1 MRDILVTIL
10 VFGSLPLIFKKP
22 YWGPV
27 LWIWISVMNPHA
39 QGWGFARTF
48 PFAAIIAA
56 VTLVSLVIYKGDK
69 KLPMVPTTMVFIFFM
84 FWMCLTSVFA
94 IHPDL
99 VYTQWNKVMKIFG
112 MTLVVI
118 MLMKE
123 RKHVELAIWS
133 IVISL
138 GYYGVKGGIFT
149 IRSGGG
155 DRVWGPAG
163 TFIEGNNE
171 VALAFIMA
179 IPLMFYL
186 MKITVNKWGR
196 YALMASMGLCAFAAL
211 GSYSRGALLAIGA
224 MGIFLWLKSKEK
236 LAVGLVLVLLVPV
249 LLLAMPAQW
258 HARMDTIQEYKAD
271 ESAMGRVN
279 AWHMA
284 TNLALA
290 RPLGG
295 GFEIY
300 DAGVFRLY
308 APVPEDIHAAHSI
321 YFQVLGEHGFIGL
334 FLYLALGVL
343 TWRSGAWIIKNTKL
357 DPEMRWANDMATM
370 LQVSLLGF
378 AVGGAFLSLAYFDVP
393 YYVMA
398 AMIATRTLVERHVK
412 ANTALAKAEQQ
423 QQLLARRAAQ
433 PKKVSNGLL

>member
-1 MRDILVTIL
+1 MRDIFVTIV
-10 VFGSLPLIFKKP
+10 VFLSLPLIFRKP
-22 YWGPV
+22 YWGPAV
-27 LWIWISVMNPHA
+27 WIWISVMNPHA

-56 VTLVSLVIYKGDK
+56 VMLVSLLVYKGDK

-84 FWMCLTSVFA
+84 FWMSLTSMFA
-94 IHPDL
+94 IHPEL
-99 VYTQWNKVMKIFG
+99 VFNQWNKVMKIFG

-123 RKHVELAIWS
+123 RKHIEMVIWS

-138 GYYGVKGGIFT
+138 GYFGVKGGIFT
-149 IRSGGG
+149 IRSGGSE
-155 DRVWGPAG
+155 RVWGPSG
-163 TFIEGNNE
+163 TFIDGNNE
-171 VALAFIMA
+171 IALALVMV

-186 MKITVNKWGR
+186 MKITLNRWGR
-196 YALMASMGLCAFAAL
+196 YAFMASMGLCALASL

-224 MGIFLWLKSKEK
+224 MGAFLWLKSKEK
-236 LAVGLVLVLLVPV
+236 LTVGLVLVLLVPV
-249 LLLAMPAQW
+249 LLLAMPSQW
-258 HARMDTIQEYKAD
+258 HARMNTIQEYKAD

-284 TNLALA
+284 TNLAIA

-300 DAGVFRLY
+300 DAGVFKLY
-308 APVPEDIHAAHSI
+308 APVPEDIHAAHSV
-321 YFQVLGEHGFIGL
+321 YFQVLGEHGFVGL
-334 FLYLALGVL
+334 FLYLMLGVL
-343 TWRSGAWIIKNTKL
+343 TWRSGSWVIKNSKL
-357 DPEMRWANDMATM
+357 DPELKWAAELVPL
-370 LQVSLLGF
+370 LQVSMLGF

-398 AMIATRTLVERHVK
+398 AMIATRLVVERQVE
-412 ANTALAKAEQQ
+412 ANKSLAKAQAQQ
-423 QQLLARRAAQ
+423 PRQASELRE
-433 PKKVSNGLL
+433 VSNG

>member
-1 MRDILVTIL
+1 MRDIFVTIL
-10 VFGSLPLIFKKP
+10 VFASLPLIFKKP
-22 YWGPV
+22 YWGPA

-39 QGWGFARTF
+39 QGWGFARSF

-56 VTLVSLVIYKGDK
+56 VMLVSLLVYKGDK

-84 FWMCLTSVFA
+84 FWMSLTSVFA

-112 MTLVVI
+112 MTLVI
-118 MLMKE
+118 MMLMKE
-123 RKHVELAIWS
+123 RKHIEMAIWS

-149 IRSGGG
+149 IRSGGS
-155 DRVWGPAG
+155 DRVWGPSG
-163 TFIEGNNE
+163 TFIDGNNE
-171 VALAFIMA
+171 IALALVMV

-186 MKITVNKWGR
+186 MKITTNKWGR
-196 YALMASMGLCAFAAL
+196 YAFMASMGLCAFASL
-211 GSYSRGALLAIGA
+211 GSYSRGALLAIVA
-224 MGIFLWLKSKEK
+224 MGGFLWLKSKEK
-236 LAVGLVLVLLVPV
+236 LTVGLVLALLVPV
-249 LLLAMPAQW
+249 LLLAMPSQW
-258 HARMDTIQEYKAD
+258 HARMDSIGEYKAD

-279 AWHMA
+279 AWYMA

-321 YFQVLGEHGFIGL
+321 YFQVLGEHGFLGL

-343 TWRSGAWIIKNTKL
+343 TWRNGSWVIKNSKL
-357 DPEMRWANDMATM
+357 DPELKWAAELVPL
-370 LQVSLLGF
+370 LQVSMLGF

-398 AMIATRTLVERHVK
+398 AMIATRLLVERHLK
-412 ANTALAKAEQQ
+412 ANKD
-423 QQLLARRAAQ
+423 LARAQALEQRKAAETR
-433 PKKVSNGLL
+433 KVSNG